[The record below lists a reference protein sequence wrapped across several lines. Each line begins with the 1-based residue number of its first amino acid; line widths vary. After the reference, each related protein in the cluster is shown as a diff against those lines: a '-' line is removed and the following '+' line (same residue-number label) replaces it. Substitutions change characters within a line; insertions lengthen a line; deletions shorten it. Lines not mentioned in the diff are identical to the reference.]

1 MGTVGSRKGNGPP
14 PICKNYRLEIDV
26 ASIAEN
32 FDDLHIRV
40 DMPEG
45 VPNVPAREDIRITDM

>member
-1 MGTVGSRKGNGPP
+1 M
-14 PICKNYRLEIDV
+14 CKNYRLEIDV

-40 DMPEG
+40 NMPEG